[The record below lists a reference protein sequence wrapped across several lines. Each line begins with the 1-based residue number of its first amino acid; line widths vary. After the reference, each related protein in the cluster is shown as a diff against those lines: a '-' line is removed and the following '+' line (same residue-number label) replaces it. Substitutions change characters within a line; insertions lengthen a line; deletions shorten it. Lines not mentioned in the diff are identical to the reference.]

1 MGFVWDVVGAVV
13 GFEVGLVVG
22 LVVGSVGIVVGTVGS
37 VVGIVGNVV
46 GIVGNVVGIVGSVVG
61 IVGNVVG
68 IVGSVVGIV
77 GKAVGIVGSVVIDG
91 NLVLVEIPGITE
103 ELLAV
108 GKNCVK
114 VPEDVLLWVGHI
126 VPEPRVSDISICGQ
140 ATSISITASKQAD
153 ATIRFIYS
161 IPLYRMDILYHNST
175 KLQDFYKPVHNFFCK
190 KRTFL
195 L

>member
-175 KLQDFYKPVHNFFCK
+175 KLQDSYKPVHNFFCK